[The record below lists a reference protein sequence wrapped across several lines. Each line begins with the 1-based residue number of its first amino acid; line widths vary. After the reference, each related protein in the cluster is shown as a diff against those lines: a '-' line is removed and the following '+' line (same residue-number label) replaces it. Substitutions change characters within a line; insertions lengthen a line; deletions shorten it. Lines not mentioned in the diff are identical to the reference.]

1 MEMENDVTRN
11 SAPFGPAEMEQV
23 SKIAGFRVERS
34 KAYVWAL
41 RDCKF
46 LVYDDTDE
54 ASDLSVKGKEKAIGH
69 SQHSHEENSS
79 VDGDTCAICSSCPEF
94 PHDKKARKF
103 RLFKPRDAFP
113 DLEFGLNE
121 NCHHFV
127 AVSYCWPVPEI
138 DDEGQIIQEER
149 HYQVRDLDG
158 KIRENRALD
167 DVIDRAV
174 DVANTFGLRMIWI
187 DQECLPQPTEGSPQ
201 QDWDEQQI
209 GVQAMDILYSRA
221 MVTAA
226 FHSLE
231 LTSQA
236 QVDALRFA
244 IDHDDG
250 QGGMHSFTHV
260 LDFLDDVSRDRCY
273 ERAWVV
279 QESLSA
285 SNRLFLVFRRAPGI
299 NYPSSCRVGRRGFRA
314 PPHSLDE
321 GVREMRSEVLCIGV
335 QDFRNIV
342 EEARTV
348 VERNSFQESQTT
360 AIRFGDMISPDAAIV
375 QKVQSLHPAVIQGNG
390 LSFHISLF
398 YDSGMARRD
407 RIDAAGALTLLRT
420 RGCRDVKDRIAIMA
434 NMCGYETRLDTN
446 AVEEHCKS
454 LRVALLTL
462 SILNGDFSLLVPEVY
477 APWGDVTYVPQDEES
492 RESPKWLAPFDT
504 RTSEADYTKI
514 QRIVGTR
521 FKPYTKP
528 SAVFDFP
535 AYLWVVEDLID
546 LTPVQEQWAEE
557 WARLKCISM
566 VFNGPAKG
574 ESSDAYLSRRQQIT
588 AHFSRSNIIFGANLE
603 MLKTGS
609 LSPDSDIW
617 NGMDS
622 TGVEVIPSLLAER
635 VENEPLKQHSI
646 GRIFFGILRCLWD
659 QADSDPNALGVA
671 NSIWQSMRVD
681 TLDGHNKHPNL
692 PDEVSEALFSHAD
705 VVAHPFNTL
714 QFDRSPDGQ
723 YHQVWLFDRIMSLGF
738 LWVGR
743 YQRSTNPSTLTPERA
758 DSEPEDD
765 SESADVVEELPSSS
779 GDTSLL
785 PIREKP
791 TKEPKPKKE
800 KKTMDSSVQGRQLR
814 RQMLAMMLENS
825 ILSPILA
832 GEEKEGY
839 PDINISSMSS
849 FAIIAG
855 ERVFEFAEE
864 QKRVRTLASVFDV
877 DGPCTIATLYN
888 SDWEVLPHRDLR
900 SMTVCW
906 VVEKEGGDDGPP
918 ELKAIE
924 EGDIA
929 EPIEDKELL
938 TRLREHYDEED
949 RKYRVATKV
958 KGMWQ
963 MMDFPS
969 QSYTFG

>member
-1 MEMENDVTRN
+1 MEMQNDVTIN
-11 SAPFGPAEMEQV
+11 SAPFGPSEMEQV

-41 RDCKF
+41 KDCKF
-46 LVYDDTDE
+46 LVYDDTDD
-54 ASDLSVKGKEKAIGH
+54 AANTVDKGKEKAVDH
-69 SQHSHEENSS
+69 SQSCHGENSS
-79 VDGDTCAICSSCPEF
+79 EGGGECAICSSCPEF

-103 RLFKPRDAFP
+103 RLFKPREAFP
-113 DLEFGLNE
+113 DLQFGLNE

-127 AVSYCWPVPEI
+127 AVSYCWPVPEF
-138 DDEGQIIQEER
+138 DEEGQIIQEQR
-149 HYQVRDLDG
+149 HYQVRGLDG
-158 KIRENRALD
+158 TLRENRALD

-187 DQECLPQPTEGSPQ
+187 DQECLPQPTDGSPQ
-201 QDWDEQQI
+201 SDWDEQQI

-244 IDHDDG
+244 IDSSDQQAGSHD
-250 QGGMHSFTHV
+250 FTHV
-260 LDFLDDVSRDRCY
+260 LDFLDDVSRDRYY

-285 SNRLFLVFRRAPGI
+285 GNRLSLVFRRAPGI
-299 NYPSSCRVGRRGFRA
+299 NYPSSFRVGRRAYRA

-321 GVREMRSEVLCIGV
+321 GVRGMQSEVLCMSV

-342 EEARTV
+342 EEARGV
-348 VERNSFQESQTT
+348 VALNSFQESQTA
-360 AIRFGDMISPDAAIV
+360 AIRFNDRISPDAAIV
-375 QKVQSLHPAVIQGNG
+375 QKVRSLHPAVIQGNG
-390 LSFHISLF
+390 LSSQITLF

-477 APWGDVTYVPQDEES
+477 APWGDVPYVPQDGEP

-528 SAVFDFP
+528 DAVFDFP
-535 AYLWVVEDLID
+535 AYLWAVEDLID
-546 LTPVQEQWAEE
+546 LTEVQEQWVDE
-557 WARLKCISM
+557 WARLKCLSV

-574 ESSDAYLSRRQQIT
+574 EINDAYVSRRQQIT
-588 AHFSRSNIIFGANLE
+588 AHFSRSGVIFRANLE
-603 MLKTGS
+603 ILKNGS

-617 NGMDS
+617 NGIDS
-622 TGVEVIPSLLAER
+622 TGVEVIPRLLAER
-635 VENEPLKQHSI
+635 VENEPLKRLTI
-646 GRIFFGILRCLWD
+646 GRIFFDILCTLYE
-659 QADSDPNALGVA
+659 QASSNANALGVA

-681 TLDGHNKHPNL
+681 TLDGENRQPDL
-692 PDEVSEALFSHAD
+692 PDEVTEALFSHPD
-705 VVAHPFNTL
+705 VIARPFDTL

-743 YQRSTNPSTLTPERA
+743 YRRSTNPSTLTPERS
-758 DSEPEDD
+758 DSKSDAEPEDVD
-765 SESADVVEELPSSS
+765 TVEDLPSGSGEESS
-779 GDTSLL
+779 LA
-785 PIREKP
+785 IRQKP
-791 TKEPKPKKE
+791 ENEPKPKKE
-800 KKTMDSSVQGRQLR
+800 KKAMDSSIQGRQLR

-825 ILSPILA
+825 LLSPILA
-832 GEEKEGY
+832 GEDKEGY
-839 PDINISSMSS
+839 PDINLSSMSS

-864 QKRVRTLASVFDV
+864 QKRVKNLVSVFDV

-906 VVEKEGGDDGPP
+906 VVEKEGDDDGPP

-924 EGDIA
+924 EGDIV
-929 EPIEDKELL
+929 EPIEDQELL
-938 TRLREHYDEED
+938 ARLREHYDEED
-949 RKYRVATKV
+949 RRYRVTAKV

>member
-54 ASDLSVKGKEKAIGH
+54 TPDFSGKGKEKAIGH
-69 SQHSHEENSS
+69 SQHRHEEDSS
-79 VDGDTCAICSSCPEF
+79 VGRGDMCEICSSCPEF

-103 RLFKPRDAFP
+103 RLYKPREAFP

-158 KIRENRALD
+158 NIRANRALD

-174 DVANTFGLRMIWI
+174 DVANSFGLRMIWI
-187 DQECLPQPTEGSPQ
+187 DQECLPQPTEGSSQ
-201 QDWDEQQI
+201 RDWDEQQI

-236 QVDALRFA
+236 QVDAIRFA
-244 IDHDDG
+244 IDRDEG
-250 QGGMHSFTHV
+250 QGGMHSFTHI
-260 LDFLDDVSRDRCY
+260 LDFLDDVSRDRYY

-285 SNRLFLVFRRAPGI
+285 GNRLFLVFRRAPGI
-299 NYPSSCRVGRRGFRA
+299 NYPSSFRVGRRGFRA
-314 PPHSLDE
+314 PYHSLDE
-321 GVREMRSEVLCIGV
+321 GVREMQSEVLCMGV
-335 QDFRNIV
+335 QQFRNIV
-342 EEARTV
+342 EEAKTV
-348 VERNSFQESQTT
+348 VERNSFQESQT
-360 AIRFGDMISPDAAIV
+360 AVRFGGTVSPDAAIV
-375 QKVQSLHPAVIQGNG
+375 QKVQNLHPAVIQGNS
-390 LSFHISLF
+390 LPSQISLF

-454 LRVALLTL
+454 LRIALLTL

-477 APWGDVTYVPQDEES
+477 APWGDVTYVPQVEEP
-492 RESPKWLAPFDT
+492 RESPNWLTPFDT

-574 ESSDAYLSRRQQIT
+574 ESSDSYLSRRQQIT
-588 AHFSRSNIIFGANLE
+588 AHFSHSNIIVRANLE
-603 MLKTGS
+603 IMKTGY
-609 LSPDSDIW
+609 LSPESDIW

-622 TGVEVIPSLLAER
+622 SGVEVIPSLLAER

-646 GRIFFGILRCLWD
+646 GRIFFGILRCLLD
-659 QADSDPNALGVA
+659 QADSDPNAIGVA

-681 TLDGHNKHPNL
+681 SLDGENKHPDL
-692 PDEVSEALFSHAD
+692 PDEVSEALFSHPD
-705 VVAHPFNTL
+705 VVAHPFDTL

-743 YQRSTNPSTLTPERA
+743 YQRSTNPSTLTLERP

-765 SESADVVEELPSSS
+765 SEAANAVEDLTSISGEMSSL
-779 GDTSLL
+779 T
-785 PIREKP
+785 IREKP
-791 TKEPKPKKE
+791 ATEPKPKKE
-800 KKTMDSSVQGRQLR
+800 KKEMDSSIQGRQLR
-814 RQMLAMMLENS
+814 RQILAMMLENS
-825 ILSPILA
+825 LLSPILS
-832 GEEKEGY
+832 GEDKEGY
-839 PDINISSMSS
+839 PDINISSFSS

-864 QKRVRTLASVFDV
+864 QKRVQTLRSVFDV

-906 VVEKEGGDDGPP
+906 VVEKEGDDDGLP

-924 EGDIA
+924 EEDIV
-929 EPIEDKELL
+929 EPIEDNELL
-938 TRLREHYDEED
+938 DRLRKHYDEED
-949 RKYRVATKV
+949 RRYRVTTKV